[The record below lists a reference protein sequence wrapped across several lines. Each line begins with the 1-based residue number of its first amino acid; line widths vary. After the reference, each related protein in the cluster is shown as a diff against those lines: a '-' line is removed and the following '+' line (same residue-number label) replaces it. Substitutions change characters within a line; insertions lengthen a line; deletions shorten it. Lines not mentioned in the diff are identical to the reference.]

1 MAGQEITIGTIRER
15 LTELLTGWGGDV
27 AMLLDELEE
36 KRARLQ
42 ELEGAAAN
50 QSDEVKALNRRVEA
64 QESLIESLRRE
75 ADETATLRREIHDK
89 NLELEKKRSDI
100 GSKHELIDAL
110 RRDAEGIGR
119 LKGDSR
125 VKDQEIARLTREKQ
139 QALQHAAEITG
150 KFKILTAATL
160 TGIDTAVELEAIR
173 AELDAR
179 KSLIESLRGDAE
191 RAQDLETQLEEKRFV
206 ISTLETTIDRH
217 VSSIAELQQSV
228 AASKAQYAA
237 LKLND
242 SSPASAIAAAL
253 PELTD
258 ADLQAEEV
266 VEDVSGDLK
275 DPTTPVDMRESLLA
289 AEQTARMKK

>member
-1 MAGQEITIGTIRER
+1 MAVQEITIGMIRER

-42 ELEGAAAN
+42 ELEAASAN

-125 VKDQEIARLTREKQ
+125 AKDQEIARLTREKQ

-191 RAQDLETQLEEKRFV
+191 RAADLETQLEEKRFV

-242 SSPASAIAAAL
+242 SSPASAIAAVL

>member
-1 MAGQEITIGTIRER
+1 MIRER

-27 AMLLDELEE
+27 SILLDELEE

-42 ELEGAAAN
+42 ELEAASAN

-191 RAQDLETQLEEKRFV
+191 RAADLETQLEEKRFV

-217 VSSIAELQQSV
+217 VSSIAELQKSV

>member
-1 MAGQEITIGTIRER
+1 MIRER
-15 LTELLTGWGGDV
+15 LTELVTGWGGDV
-27 AMLLDELEE
+27 SILLDELEE

-42 ELEGAAAN
+42 ELEAASAN

-191 RAQDLETQLEEKRFV
+191 RAADLETQLEEKRFV

-217 VSSIAELQQSV
+217 VSSIAELQKSV

>member
-1 MAGQEITIGTIRER
+1 MAGQEITIGKIRER

-42 ELEGAAAN
+42 ELEAAAAN

-125 VKDQEIARLTREKQ
+125 VKDQEIARLTMEKQ
-139 QALQHAAEITG
+139 QALQQAAEITG

-191 RAQDLETQLEEKRFV
+191 RAADLETQLEEKRFV
-206 ISTLETTIDRH
+206 SQHLRQP
-217 VSSIAELQQSV
+217 SI
-228 AASKAQYAA
+228 
-237 LKLND
+237 
-242 SSPASAIAAAL
+242 
-253 PELTD
+253 
-258 ADLQAEEV
+258 
-266 VEDVSGDLK
+266 G
-275 DPTTPVDMRESLLA
+275 M
-289 AEQTARMKK
+289 

>member
-1 MAGQEITIGTIRER
+1 MIRER

-27 AMLLDELEE
+27 SILLDELEE

-42 ELEGAAAN
+42 ELEAAAAN

-125 VKDQEIARLTREKQ
+125 AKDQEIARLTREKQ

-242 SSPASAIAAAL
+242 SSSASAIAAVL

-289 AEQTARMKK
+289 AQQTARMKK

>member
-1 MAGQEITIGTIRER
+1 MIRER

-27 AMLLDELEE
+27 SILLDELEE

-42 ELEGAAAN
+42 ELEAAAAN

-139 QALQHAAEITG
+139 QALQQAAEITG

-191 RAQDLETQLEEKRFV
+191 RAADLETQLEEKRFV

-237 LKLND
+237 LKLSD